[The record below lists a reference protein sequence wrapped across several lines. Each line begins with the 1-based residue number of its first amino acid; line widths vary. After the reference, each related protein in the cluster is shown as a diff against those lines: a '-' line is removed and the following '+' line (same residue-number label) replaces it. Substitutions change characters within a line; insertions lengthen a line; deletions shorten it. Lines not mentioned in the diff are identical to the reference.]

1 MYAYELLESGCPYL
15 IQEKENDPISLI
27 KINMASDHCVYV
39 SFFGMEEEIKWKRKS
54 DLIFDIIELL
64 SDDAIKAWESSYNNN
79 AFNYEED
86 EE

>member
-1 MYAYELLESGCPYL
+1 MYAYELLESGCHYL

-64 SDDAIKAWESSYNNN
+64 SDDAVRAWETSYNNN